1 MSKRRTVSI
10 GKNVHIGP
18 GHNLTVIS
26 GPCVIESLDHTLK
39 CAESLV
45 KITQDLSLQ
54 LVFKASY
61 DEANRSSHS
70 SFRGPGIDEGLKIL
84 QEVKTEFGIPVISDI
99 HETHEIEKAQEVLDI
114 LQIPAFLCRQTDL
127 ILKAAQTQLPLHI
140 KKGQFMAPWDMSN
153 VVNKVES
160 QGNQKIILC
169 DRGTMF
175 GYSNLVVDM
184 RSFQI
189 MRELGT
195 PVSFDAS
202 HSVQLPGALGVET
215 GGQREFIPL
224 LARSATA
231 AGVDALFIETHPD
244 PKNAKSDKTNV
255 FPLSGLRKL
264 LENLIPIHEAAHKS
278 DYFLEYKQL
287 V

>member
-1 MSKRRTVSI
+1 MTKQRAVSI
-10 GKNVHIGP
+10 GKNVHIGS
-18 GHNLTVIS
+18 GQNLTVIS
-26 GPCVIESLDHTLK
+26 GPCVIESRDHTLK
-39 CAESLV
+39 CAEALV
-45 KITQDLSLQ
+45 KITKDLPVQ

-61 DEANRSSHS
+61 DKANRSSHD

-84 QEVKTEFGIPVISDI
+84 QEIKEEFGLPVISDI
-99 HETHEIEKAQEVLDI
+99 HETDEIEKAREVLDI

-127 ILKAAQTQLPLHI
+127 ILKAAQTGLPLHV
-140 KKGQFMAPWDMSN
+140 KKGQFMAPWDMAN
-153 VVNKVES
+153 VVNKIES
-160 QGNQKIILC
+160 QGNQKTILC

-224 LARSATA
+224 LARSAIA
-231 AGVDALFIETHPD
+231 AGIHALFIETHPE

-255 FPLSGLRKL
+255 FPLSDLKML
-264 LENLIPIHEAAHKS
+264 LENLIPIHEMVHKS
-278 DYFLEYKQL
+278 AYFSEYK
-287 V
+287 